1 MWSHI
6 PVWVF
11 AILLGLIAIGLRQ
24 TRTRVVKPTVL
35 VSVAAGLLVYSAW
48 GVTSAFGSQPAPLLA
63 WAVGLSVALGLL
75 MRWVAPQ
82 GLVRQGRAVQVPGSW
97 LPMALLLSIFL
108 AKFALGMANGL
119 GASFVQAT
127 WFVVL
132 ASAVF
137 GLLSGSFAARAWAVQ
152 RYARGL

>member
-48 GVTSAFGSQPAPLLA
+48 GVTSAFGMQWAPLLA
-63 WAVGLSVALGLL
+63 WAVGLSAALVGL

-97 LPMALLLSIFL
+97 WPMALLLSIFL
-108 AKFALGMANGL
+108 AKFALGMAHGL
-119 GASFVQAT
+119 GASFAHAT
-127 WFVVL
+127 WFELL

-137 GLLSGSFAARAWAVQ
+137 GLLSGSFAARAWAV
-152 RYARGL
+152 RRFARG

>member
-24 TRTRVVKPTVL
+24 TRTRVVKPAVL
-35 VSVAAGLLVYSAW
+35 VSVATGLLVYSAW
-48 GVTSAFGSQPAPLLA
+48 GVTSAFGWQPAPLLA

-82 GLVRQGRAVQVPGSW
+82 GLVRQGRTVQVPGSW

-108 AKFALGMANGL
+108 AKFALGMANGV
-119 GASFVQAT
+119 GAGFVQAT
-127 WFVVL
+127 WFVLL

-137 GLLSGSFAARAWAVQ
+137 GLLSGSFAARALAVH
-152 RYARGL
+152 RFARA

>member
-24 TRTRVVKPTVL
+24 TRTRVVKPAVL
-35 VSVAAGLLVYSAW
+35 LSVASGLLVYSAW
-48 GVTSAFGSQPAPLLA
+48 GVASAFGVQPAPLLA
-63 WAVGLSVALGLL
+63 WAVGLSAALGLL
-75 MRWVAPQ
+75 VRWVAPQ

-108 AKFALGMANGL
+108 AKFVLGMANGL

-137 GLLSGSFAARAWAVQ
+137 GLLSGSFAARAWAVH
-152 RYARGL
+152 RFARA

>member
-11 AILLGLIAIGLRQ
+11 AILLGLIALGLVQ
-24 TRTRVVKPTVL
+24 TRTRLVKPRVL
-35 VSVAAGLLVYSAW
+35 VGVATGLLAYSAW
-48 GVTSAFGSQPAPLLA
+48 GVTSAFGLQPAPLLA
-63 WAVGLSVALGLL
+63 WGVGLVLALGLL

-108 AKFALGMANGL
+108 AKFVLGMANGL

-127 WFVVL
+127 WFVLL
-132 ASAVF
+132 ASLVF
-137 GLLSGSFAARAWAVQ
+137 GLLSGSFAARAWAVHRFAQ
-152 RYARGL
+152 A

>member
-11 AILLGLIAIGLRQ
+11 AILLGLIAMGLVQ
-24 TRTRVVKPTVL
+24 TRTRLVKPRVL
-35 VSVAAGLLVYSAW
+35 VGVASGLLAYSAW
-48 GVTSAFGSQPAPLLA
+48 GVTSAFGVQPAALLA
-63 WAVGLSVALGLL
+63 WATGLALALGLL

-82 GLVRQGRAVQVPGSW
+82 GLVRQGHTVQVPGSW

-108 AKFALGMANGL
+108 AKFVLGMATGL
-119 GASFVQAT
+119 GASFVQAS

-137 GLLSGSFAARAWAVQ
+137 GLLSGSFAARAWAVHRFAQ
-152 RYARGL
+152 A

>member
-24 TRTRVVKPTVL
+24 TRTRVVKPAVL
-35 VSVAAGLLVYSAW
+35 VSVATGLLVYSAR
-48 GVTSAFGSQPAPLLA
+48 GVTSAFGVQPAALLA
-63 WAVGLSVALGLL
+63 WATGLALALGLL

-82 GLVRQGRAVQVPGSW
+82 GLVRQGQAVQVPGSW

-132 ASAVF
+132 SSAVF
-137 GLLSGSFAARAWAVQ
+137 GLLSGSFAARAWAVHRCAQ
-152 RYARGL
+152 A